1 MSDSNGPTRRRRIAG
16 EAGPAAPAQK
26 AVAKKVTS
34 KKVTSKKSAAKKA
47 APQKVD
53 AKKVV
58 PAKAPAVKKSA
69 AKKAAAPQQSASS
82 KVASPVTRT
91 APATKPAAPVVP
103 TRKPIAPSEP
113 KVATSA
119 STDRPVGSRP
129 QRRDLVWLVPGALLA
144 VAALVIGAFFL
155 VSPPGSGN
163 SAADIESSQRQASS
177 AAASA
182 AETIFTFR
190 YDALDEH
197 LKASKALMT
206 PAFAKEFDKIA
217 PALTELAPQRQIQVQ
232 AEARESAALPCGD
245 DCSAKKADVLVF
257 VDQARLVGGS
267 TEPTVFANRIKVSMV
282 KSSDGW
288 LVSNIRAL

>member
-16 EAGPAAPAQK
+16 EAAPAGPTKKAPAKKTTAKKATPAKAAP
-26 AVAKKVTS
+26 KKV
-34 KKVTSKKSAAKKA
+34 AAKKA
-47 APQKVD
+47 AVEKPAAKV
-53 AKKVV
+53 
-58 PAKAPAVKKSA
+58 APAVKAPVVKKA
-69 AKKAAAPQQSASS
+69 TAPQKKAATPSTPAART
-82 KVASPVTRT
+82 SPVT
-91 APATKPAAPVVP
+91 KPVAPVVP
-103 TRKPIAPSEP
+103 TRKPSAPSEP
-113 KVATSA
+113 KRPKA
-119 STDRPVGSRP
+119 DRPAGSRP
-129 QRRDLVWLVPGALLA
+129 RRRDLLWLVPSTLIA
-144 VAALVIGAFFL
+144 VAALVVGAFFL

-163 SAADIESSQRQASS
+163 SAADVESSQRQASS

-245 DCSAKKADVLVF
+245 ECSAKKADVLVF
-257 VDQARLVGGS
+257 VDQARLVGDS

-282 KSSDGW
+282 KSDDGW